1 VKVGFG
7 LQPKGLV
14 QVPAAALIFRSGG
27 PQVARVDKN
36 GRINFRN
43 VTIARDDGNAVE
55 LGSGVEPGD
64 ELALN
69 VSSQIGDGEL
79 VQVNRAEQRT
89 EPPRGQQQSQTTQAQ
104 PATVPGQPATTQ
116 APATA
121 QGESTL
127 TAHGPAAAQGPTA
140 AQAPQQLLS
149 TAQR

>member
-1 VKVGFG
+1 MYVKVGFG

-14 QVPAAALIFRSGG
+14 QVPAAALIFRASG
-27 PQVARVDKN
+27 PQVARVDKSN
-36 GRINFRN
+36 HISFRS

-89 EPPRGQQQSQTTQAQ
+89 EPPRGPQQS
-104 PATVPGQPATTQ
+104 ATTQ
-116 APATA
+116 A
-121 QGESTL
+121 E
-127 TAHGPAAAQGPTA
+127 PAAAAPVSVADAPSRADSPASRTA
-140 AQAPQQLLS
+140 QDSAQASPPS
-149 TAQR
+149 TAKR